1 MTNYRGEIAALSTAI
16 LWAIAT
22 VIYGRVGITI
32 APLILNAIKGILAI
46 ASIGLTIIIFK
57 GEVIPLPLTPMLFLL
72 ASGAI
77 GIGLGDTAFF
87 NTLKHLG
94 ARRTLLLETLAPP
107 LTALLAAIFLN
118 EQLTLQ
124 SWGGIFLTVTGVAW
138 VITERSPQNVI
149 AARNL
154 KVGVFW
160 GILAEL
166 AQATGAVLSRTALLD
181 TVISPLWSSLLRI
194 SAGVAIALLLIMLQG
209 RQGEFLAIQWSWRVL
224 GLLAVAA
231 LIGTHLAIWLQ
242 QTGLKYA
249 PAGVA
254 QTLASTSPLF
264 VLPLA
269 ALQGDRITGRALG
282 GVCLAIAGIG
292 LLFA

>member
-1 MTNYRGEIAALSTAI
+1 MGDFTGEIAALSTAI

-22 VIYGRVGITI
+22 VIYGKVGITI
-32 APLILNAIKGILAI
+32 PPLLLNTIKGILAI
-46 ASIGLTIIIFK
+46 ASIGITIIIWK
-57 GEVIPLPLTPMLFLL
+57 GDTAALPLTPMLLL
-72 ASGAI
+72 LTSGAI

-87 NTLKHLG
+87 NTLKNLG

-124 SWGGIFLTVTGVAW
+124 SWGGISLTVLGVAW
-138 VITERSPQNVI
+138 VITERSPQGAI
-149 AARNL
+149 SAQNL
-154 KVGVFW
+154 KIGVIW

-166 AQATGAVLSRTALLD
+166 AQATGAVLSRTALMD
-181 TVISPLWSSLLRI
+181 TAVSPLWSSLLRI
-194 SAGVAIALLLIMLQG
+194 SAGVAIAIVLILLQG
-209 RQGEFLAIQWSWRVL
+209 RQKQFLQIQWSWRVV
-224 GLLAVAA
+224 GLLMVAA
-231 LIGTHLAIWLQ
+231 FIGTHLAIWLQ

-264 VLPLA
+264 ALPIA
-269 ALQGDRITGRALG
+269 AMQGDRITGRAFG

-292 LLFA
+292 LLFR